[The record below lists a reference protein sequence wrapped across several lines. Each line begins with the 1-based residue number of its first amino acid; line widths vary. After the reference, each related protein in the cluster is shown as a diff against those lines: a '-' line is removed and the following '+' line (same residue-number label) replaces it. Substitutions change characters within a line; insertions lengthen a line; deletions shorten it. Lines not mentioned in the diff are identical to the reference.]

1 MRKLILVLAVGLAA
15 LFALNSQTGKAVD
28 VSINGTRVSIA
39 TPVTGAK
46 IYQAARTLTAKPN
59 VTVKGSNGNL
69 VPDDNT
75 VMPAN
80 DSYTT
85 HPPIASPYK

>member
-1 MRKLILVLAVGLAA
+1 MRKLILVLAVGLTA
-15 LFALNSQTGKAVD
+15 LFVLNSQTAVN
-28 VSINGTRVSIA
+28 VSINGTPVSIA

-46 IYQAARTLTAKPN
+46 IYQAARTLTGKAN
-59 VTVKGSNGNL
+59 VAVKGSNGNL
-69 VPDDNT
+69 VPDDGT